1 VEFQTETCQKGTPAE
16 VIDSRGS
23 LKVVEHLEGE
33 TVQRRAQRGEEE
45 LLRIL

>member
-1 VEFQTETCQKGTPAE
+1 VYQLKSLNQG
-16 VIDSRGS
+16 GS

-33 TVQRRAQRGEEE
+33 TVQRRAQRGEEK